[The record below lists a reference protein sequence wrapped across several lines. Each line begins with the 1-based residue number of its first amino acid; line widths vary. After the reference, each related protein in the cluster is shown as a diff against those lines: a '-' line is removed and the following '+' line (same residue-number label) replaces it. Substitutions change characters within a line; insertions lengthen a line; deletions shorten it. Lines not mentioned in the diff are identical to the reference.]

1 MTTIGGRICM
11 GNKGSCC
18 CSVPIVCA
26 LLPGSPSERSQVPS
40 AAARRRWGGGD
51 GTGGEPRMEILL
63 IVLRFMA
70 EMPRGQ
76 TGSNLAAC

>member
-26 LLPGSPSERSQVPS
+26 LLPGFAST
-40 AAARRRWGGGD
+40 ARCGQQRRWGGGD
-51 GTGGEPRMEILL
+51 GTERGVEIPW
-63 IVLRFMA
+63 IVLCFTI

-76 TGSNLAAC
+76 TGSNLSAC